1 MHNYIPMTS
10 LGVEKLRKKLEILKK
25 IKRPKIIASIIE
37 ARQHGDL
44 KENAEYHAAKEEQ
57 SFCEGKIKE
66 IELKL
71 SKIRVIDVTLIKNC
85 GIVIFGSTVTIC
97 NLDTNKSVTY
107 RIVGDDESDF
117 KLNLISI
124 NSPMSRG
131 LIGKKIGNIAVIKT
145 PSGDVK
151 YKILNIE
158 YK

>member
-1 MHNYIPMTS
+1 MTL
-10 LGVEKLRKKLEILKK
+10 LGSEKLRKELETLKK
-25 IKRPKIIASIIE
+25 EKRPKIIASIVE

-57 SFCEGKIKE
+57 SFCEGRIKE

-71 SKIRVIDVTLIKNC
+71 SKSQIIDIKKMKNC
-85 GIVIFGSTVTIC
+85 GIVVFGSTVTIC
-97 NLDTNKSVTY
+97 NLSIKKTFTY
-107 RIVGDDESDF
+107 CIVGDDESDF

-131 LIGKKIGNIAVIKT
+131 LIGKKVNDIAVIQT
-145 PSGDVK
+145 PSGNIK
-151 YKILNIE
+151 YKILKVE